1 MTVAR
6 HMTLLHPV
14 LLAGVIGLAGCA
26 QPIVLRPQYPEKQVM
41 HRSAP
46 HPRSKPRAVVQSS
59 PPPACPVPIA
69 SSEELAGPE
78 RHSEGAAVPT
88 DSISPAQKESV
99 FRDFD
104 DYLRR
109 SGTH

>member
-1 MTVAR
+1 MTFLRPA
-6 HMTLLHPV
+6 
-14 LLAGVIGLAGCA
+14 LLAGLVGLAGCA
-26 QPIVLRPQYPEKQVM
+26 QPIVLRPQYTERQVM

-46 HPRSKPRAVVQSS
+46 HVRFKPRAVVQST
-59 PPPACPVPIA
+59 PAPACPVPIA

-88 DSISPAQKESV
+88 DSISAEQKESV
-99 FRDFD
+99 FRDFA

-109 SGTH
+109 SGTD

>member
-1 MTVAR
+1 
-6 HMTLLHPV
+6 MTLLHPV
-14 LLAGVIGLAGCA
+14 LLAGLVGLAGCA
-26 QPIVLRPQYPEKQVM
+26 QPIVLRPQYPERQVM
-41 HRSAP
+41 HRAAP
-46 HPRSKPRAVVQSS
+46 HARSKPRTVVQSS
-59 PPPACPVPIA
+59 PAPASPVPIA
-69 SSEELAGPE
+69 ASEELAGPE

-88 DSISPAQKESV
+88 GSISPEQKESV

>member
-1 MTVAR
+1 
-6 HMTLLHPV
+6 MTLLPPV
-14 LLAGVIGLAGCA
+14 LLATLVGLAGCT
-26 QPIVLRPQYPEKQVM
+26 QPIVLRPQYPEKQVV

-46 HPRSKPRAVVQSS
+46 HARSNPRTVVQSS
-59 PPPACPVPIA
+59 PAPACPVPIA
-69 SSEELAGPE
+69 ASEELAGPE

-88 DSISPAQKESV
+88 ASISPEQKESV

-109 SGTH
+109 SASH